1 MLTKRKKI
9 VVLVVMFALLIAT
22 AVLNYTLALG
32 ANSNGG
38 DPNGDVIST
47 GNFFTSYRNERIASR
62 NEEIAYL
69 DEIIGMTG
77 EEYAAQRQEAMESKM
92 KLVQILELET
102 TLENIL
108 KAQGYEDAVV
118 TIGLLSDNVQVI
130 VKSEEKPTTE
140 ESARIYNLIYEE
152 AKVSP
157 DYVRIITV

>member
-9 VVLVVMFALLIAT
+9 VVLVVMFALLAAT

-32 ANSNGG
+32 ANANGG
-38 DPNGDVIST
+38 TPDDGSITT
-47 GNFFTSYRNERIASR
+47 GNFFTNYRSERVAAR

-69 DEIIGMTG
+69 DEIIAMEG
-77 EEYAAQRQEAMESKM
+77 EEYAAQRQEAAESKM

-118 TIGLLSDNVQVI
+118 TIGLLSDNVNVV
-130 VKSEEKPTTE
+130 VKSGAELSQE
-140 ESARIYNLIYEE
+140 ESNRIYNLIFEE
-152 AKVSP
+152 ANVSP
-157 DYVRIITV
+157 DYVRIIPV

>member
-1 MLTKRKKI
+1 
-9 VVLVVMFALLIAT
+9 
-22 AVLNYTLALG
+22 
-32 ANSNGG
+32 
-38 DPNGDVIST
+38 
-47 GNFFTSYRNERIASR
+47 
-62 NEEIAYL
+62 
-69 DEIIGMTG
+69 MTG